1 MRVRAFGGTHP
12 GQVREHNE
20 DALLIDEHHGVFVVA
35 DGMGGHQAGE
45 VASHM
50 VIDEVA
56 RQARDLTTAVRQ
68 MALASTEGRRAA
80 LATLPQVIAQAN
92 LLVYGDARRSAAH
105 RGMGT
110 TVVLFMPVGDEAY
123 VCHVGDSRLY
133 LLRGE
138 ELFQVTEDHSLVN
151 RLVRQG
157 QITAAEALRHPH
169 KNLITRCVG
178 IQPEVEVDTL
188 YLDLQ
193 AGDRFL
199 LCSDGLSDMVSF
211 EELRGL
217 CQLYRGQ
224 ELVRAAITAANDAG
238 GGDNVTVLVL
248 EVEDDAPSPH
258 PARLGVLQ
266 RVEFLQDIFLF
277 ADLNDQECV
286 RVNGILYEERH
297 PARAQILRKG
307 DAGEEFYIV
316 VEGSVGI
323 WDNGVRLTSI
333 GPGRHFGEFALLE
346 DQPRSADVWTEL
358 DTVLMVIRR
367 ADFLELVTADPVL
380 GVKVYQAFLKH
391 LADRVRDLSARVGK
405 G

>member
-20 DALLIDEHHGVFVVA
+20 DAFLIDERNGVFVVA

-45 VASHM
+45 VASQL
-50 VIDEVA
+50 VIGEVS
-56 RQARDLTTAVRQ
+56 RQARELSAAVRQ
-68 MALASTEGRRAA
+68 QAMASADGRRAA
-80 LATLPQVIAQAN
+80 LQTLPRVIAEAN
-92 LLVYGDARRSAAH
+92 RLVYGDARKHAAH

-110 TVVLFMPVGDEAY
+110 TVVLFMPVGEEAY

-133 LLRGE
+133 LLRGDG
-138 ELFQVTEDHSLVN
+138 LFQVTEDHSLVN

-157 QITAAEALRHPH
+157 QLTPEEAQRHPH

-178 IQPEVEVDTL
+178 IQAEVEVDTL

-199 LCSDGLSDMVSF
+199 LCSDGLSDMVSC
-211 EELRGL
+211 EDLRGL
-217 CQLYRGQ
+217 CRLHRGQ
-224 ELVRAAITAANDAG
+224 ELVQAAITAANEAG
-238 GGDNVTVLVL
+238 GVDNITAVVL
-248 EVEDDAPSPH
+248 EVEADSPAQH
-258 PARLGVLQ
+258 PARLGMLQ

-286 RVNGILYEERH
+286 RVNRVLYEERH
-297 PARAQILRKG
+297 PARQQILRKG
-307 DAGEEFYIV
+307 DVGEEFYIV
-316 VEGSVGI
+316 VAGSVGI

-346 DQPRSADVWTEL
+346 DLPRSADVWTEL
-358 DTVLMVIRR
+358 DCVLLVIRR
-367 ADFLELVTADPVL
+367 ADFLDLVRSDPGL
-380 GVKVYQAFLKH
+380 GVKIYQAFLKH
-391 LADRVRDLSARVGK
+391 LADRVRDLSGRVGK